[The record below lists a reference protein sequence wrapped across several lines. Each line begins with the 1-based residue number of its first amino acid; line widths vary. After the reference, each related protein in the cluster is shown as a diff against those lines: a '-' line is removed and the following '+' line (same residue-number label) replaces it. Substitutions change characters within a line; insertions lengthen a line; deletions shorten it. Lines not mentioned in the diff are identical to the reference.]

1 MRKYSNN
8 EVGGVY
14 KRPVYSGEDFDHS
27 FIEGLCDAVVGVLGV
42 FALCFALVL
51 VLWWGETPPPPFII
65 RV

>member
-14 KRPVYSGEDFDHS
+14 KRPVYSGEDFDDR
-27 FIEGLCDAVVGVLGV
+27 FICGLCDAVVGVLGI

-51 VLWWGETPPPPFII
+51 VL
-65 RV
+65 